1 MSDQRLYLLDA
12 FALIY
17 RAYFAFGKNPLTNS
31 KGQNVSAVSGFIS
44 GVYDL
49 IQKEKPTHL
58 AVCFDLGSTD
68 RAAEHTFYKANRAET
83 PEGISWAVPYIKDIL
98 RGMNIPILEKEG
110 YEADDIVGTIA
121 KQAEKQGYTV
131 YMVTSDKDF
140 GQLVSDKVF
149 IHKPAYLKNPI
160 EIMGVQEVLKRWDI
174 ERIDQVIDMLGLM
187 GDASDNIPGIPGIGE
202 KTANK
207 LLKDFGSV
215 EGVLDNVDK
224 LTGKMREKVEAGRE
238 LAIISKQLAT
248 IICNVPIEFDVHTF
262 DYDAKKINADV
273 LTPIFRELEFRTLGK
288 RIIGNTYELNAA
300 QPDTNSNKPHIATP
314 ETVIAQP
321 DSNYQLDLFGNQTT
335 ASAQEQTVEKAG
347 KNINNTPHTYYLAD
361 TADKRT
367 ELLSILLQ
375 QTLVCFDTETT
386 GLDANQAELV
396 GMSFAYQPNSAW
408 YVPIPDN
415 QTKAKKIVDEFK
427 PFFENT
433 QIAKV
438 AQNIKY
444 DMLVLMWYGITLKGT
459 LHDTMLA
466 HYLLKPDQR
475 HNMNYLA
482 ETYLSYSPVSIE
494 ELIGKKGKSQL
505 SMRQVPTEKIV
516 EYAAEDADITLQLHH
531 ALQPYIASENMQT
544 LYNQVE
550 MPVSLVLTQMEHEGV
565 AIDVDFLKRYSIE
578 LGTEIE
584 SLTDQIYKLAG
595 TPFNINSPKQLGDI
609 LFKVLNINSEQ
620 KNKKTKTGQLSTD
633 EETLTRLAEEHAV
646 VQKILEYRQLA
657 KLRST
662 YVDAIPLLIN
672 PRSGRIHTTFNQA
685 IAATGRL
692 SSDSPNLQNIPIR
705 TQKGREMRKAFI
717 ARNNNYKILSADYS
731 QIELRLMA
739 QMSQDAAMLEAF
751 KNKLDIH
758 TATAARVFGVK
769 LEDVTADMRRKAKM
783 VNFGIIY
790 GITPFGLS
798 QRLKIKRTEAAD
810 IIDEY
815 FKQYSGV
822 KTYMDTSIEQVRSTG
837 YAQTILGRRR
847 YLPDIY
853 SANTTVR
860 QFAERNAIN
869 MPIQGSAADMIKVAM
884 VNIQHQINQQNLQS
898 RMVLQVHDELVFE
911 AHHTETEQLQHL
923 VAEKMSTAL
932 PNLIVPIEI
941 GMGIGDNWLEAH

>member
-44 GVYDL
+44 NVYDL

-83 PEGISWAVPYIKDIL
+83 PEGISWAVPFIKEIL
-98 RGMNIPILEKEG
+98 RGMGIPILEKEG

-121 KQAEKQGYTV
+121 KKAEKQGYTV

-140 GQLVSDKVF
+140 GQLVSDNIF
-149 IHKPAYLKNPI
+149 IHKPAYLKNPV

-174 ERIDQVIDMLGLM
+174 ENVDQVIDMLGLM

-215 EGVLDNVDK
+215 EGVLANVDK
-224 LTGKMREKVEAGRE
+224 LTGKVREKVEQGRE

-248 IICNVPIEFDVHTF
+248 IICDVPIEFDVHAF
-262 DYDAKKINADV
+262 DYDTKRVDAQA

-288 RIIGNTYELNAA
+288 RIIGNSYELNAPA
-300 QPDTNSNKPHIATP
+300 NINEANTTPTP
-314 ETVIAQP
+314 ETVKPQAAS
-321 DSNYQLDLFGNQTT
+321 DFQLDLFGNNT
-335 ASAQEQTVEKAG
+335 SAPEEQTIVKAG

-361 TADKRT
+361 TADKRA

-396 GMSFAYQPNSAW
+396 GMSFSYQPLSAW
-408 YVPIPDN
+408 YVPVPAN
-415 QTKAKKIVDEFK
+415 QTDAKKLVDEFL

-466 HYLLKPDQR
+466 HYLLKPEQR

-482 ETYLSYSPVSIE
+482 ETYLGYSPVPIE
-494 ELIGKKGKSQL
+494 ELIGKKGKTQI

-531 ALQPYIASENMQT
+531 ALQPHILTENMEA
-544 LYNQVE
+544 LYNNVE

-565 AIDVDFLKRYSIE
+565 AIDVAFLKKYSKE
-578 LGTEIE
+578 LGAEIE
-584 SLTDQIYKLAG
+584 TLTDEIYKLAG

-609 LFKVLNINSEQ
+609 LFSVLNINGDQ

-633 EETLTRLAEEHAV
+633 EETLTRLAEEHTII
-646 VQKILEYRQLA
+646 QKILEYRQLA

-705 TQKGREMRKAFI
+705 TEKGREMRKAFI
-717 ARNNNYKILSADYS
+717 ARSQDYQILAADYS

-739 QMSQDAAMLEAF
+739 EMSQDTAMLEAF

-758 TATAARVFGVK
+758 TATAARVFNVK
-769 LEDVTADMRRKAKM
+769 LEDVTSDMRRKAKM

-790 GITPFGLS
+790 GITAFGLS

-810 IIDEY
+810 IIEEY

-837 YAQTILGRRR
+837 YAQTLLGRRR

-884 VNIQHQINQQNLQS
+884 VNIQQQINQQQLQS

-911 AHHTETEQLQHL
+911 AHHSEIEHLQHL
-923 VAEKMSTAL
+923 VTQNMRTAL

-941 GMGIGDNWLEAH
+941 GIGIGNNWLEAH